1 MFNNKF
7 SSFLFH
13 FSLFCCLYNISRCL
27 TPEMRKQ
34 ILNYFLEQE
43 SSSLEFDEKLKDDKI
58 EKALTFIPE
67 ESLLFQKYL
76 KAAFESSNG
85 ADPNCID
92 YLITTY
98 GNSIFPS
105 MKLIRDSSYSI
116 GKLGSYQDCK
126 YKIYYDSNN
135 ESLSSQNI
143 SYNYLLVYDTPTDY
157 STNPIL
163 FSLCVPNAPDC
174 EEKDFKS
181 IIPQF
186 MQKTGFNE
194 LISEDIN
201 VYILDDDYNI
211 VDQRFYIGLVVVVF
225 CLIMFVFGFFPGF
238 ASCLFKCCFRKKT
251 TSKNIDL
258 YDTRNLIN
266 FEKAFDIKESL
277 SEIYAKGVGVGY
289 DTGISFIKGLRG
301 IFLFFYIMGNTLE
314 SIYQY
319 PLQKEYKQFFNDKA
333 LSFLFFFNR
342 VCKNVFL
349 SLSAF
354 TLCYKILC
362 YFDNEIER
370 NELKNLNIK
379 LDYINPDVINSSI
392 QEEEQLRRRSKKK
405 RKSHGGSPN
414 TTKNSSSG
422 SPENS
427 INSSSTKKNF
437 NNSNSVISA
446 NKTSLSKSSSGDLSK
461 MPSMAKIN
469 SVIAEIK
476 FYNKLSCK
484 SFWIFFFRQFYK
496 YFLYVI
502 AVLFYILFYYNFISL
517 TTDNPMWE
525 FIKNAYVKKFQPKY
539 IASLIF
545 LFFPFDNEANEKIR
559 YNFFDIIILEIYLFI
574 LFSLVL
580 FITYK
585 INSRLDIFSII
596 LFFFGIGAKISIYF
610 IIIYVIGKSKQAT
623 EEIFYPSKGFTN
635 KNYNLVLNNPLYY
648 FASISIGLFFGLV
661 NYVIQKSAK
670 SINDYQDKLYLSIPI
685 LFVNSLKKRPLIYSI
700 IFFVIFI
707 TYFIW
712 SGLSYNAMFLSEEE
726 LNNDSKAN
734 AFFGNKLINIYY
746 SVDVDIFVFLLFL
759 TVTSFSLIGENIISS
774 FLEHEY
780 WNIFSRPYFSF
791 MLLVQTVGTNILYRM
806 NSQINNSISSIL
818 FFTITNI
825 ISSIIFGMLLY
836 ILLEVPFKK
845 INKFI
850 FRRKEPEEIL
860 ENDDI
865 KDSFDKD
872 DKIKIE
878 NDKDDNDDEGL
889 LAEI

>member
-43 SSSLEFDEKLKDDKI
+43 SSTLEFDEKLKDDKI

-319 PLQKEYKQFFNDKA
+319 PLQKDYKQFFNDKA

-379 LDYINPDVINSSI
+379 LDYINPDIINNSI
-392 QEEEQLRRRSKKK
+392 QEEERIRKKSKGKIKKK
-405 RKSHGGSPN
+405 KTHGSPN
-414 TTKNSSSG
+414 TSKSSG

-427 INSSSTKKNF
+427 INTPPAKKNSH
-437 NNSNSVISA
+437 NSTSGLSS
-446 NKTSLSKSSSGDLSK
+446 NKTNISTKSSSGDLSK
-461 MPSMAKIN
+461 MPSMGKIN

-484 SFWIFFFRQFYK
+484 SFWKFFFRQFYK
-496 YFLYVI
+496 FFLYIIV
-502 AVLFYILFYYNFISL
+502 VLFYILFYYSFVSL
-517 TTDNPMWE
+517 TTENPMWE
-525 FIKNAYVKKFQPKY
+525 FIKNNYIKKIEPKY
-539 IASLIF
+539 LASILF
-545 LFFPFDNEANEKIR
+545 LFFPFDNEANKAIT
-559 YNFFDIIILEIYLFI
+559 YDDFDIIILEIYLFI

-585 INSRLDIFSII
+585 KNLRLDIFLII
-596 LFFFGIGAKISIYF
+596 LFFLGLGSKIAFYLIL
-610 IIIYVIGKSKQAT
+610 KNSKK
-623 EEIFYPSKGFTN
+623 EGSNEDYFYPTKGFTN
-635 KNYNLVLNNPLYY
+635 KEFKYVLNNPLY
-648 FASISIGLFFGLV
+648 FFSSFSLGSFFGLV
-661 NYVIQKSAK
+661 NYAIQKSAK
-670 SINDYQDKLYLSIPI
+670 SINDFRDKLYLSIPI
-685 LFVNSLKKRPLIYSI
+685 KFVNSLKKRPLLYSI
-700 IFFVIFI
+700 IFIIIFFA
-707 TYFIW
+707 YFIW
-712 SGLSYNAMFLSEEE
+712 CGLSYDALFLSEDK
-726 LNNDSKAN
+726 LSTDSLALE
-734 AFFGNKLINIYY
+734 FFQNEYINVYY
-746 SVDVDIFVFLLFL
+746 LVDIDIFVFILFL
-759 TVTSFSLIGENIISS
+759 TAISFNLIGENIVSS

-791 MLLVQTVGTNILYRM
+791 MLLVQTVGSNILYRM
-806 NSQINNSISSIL
+806 NSQIDNDISTIL

-836 ILLEVPFKK
+836 ILLEVPLKK

-850 FRRKEPEEIL
+850 FTKKNTEGII
-860 ENDDI
+860 ENDDN
-865 KDSFDKD
+865 KEENE
-872 DKIKIE
+872 KIE
-878 NDKDDNDDEGL
+878 NSKIDDEKDDGDDEIL

>member
-1 MFNNKF
+1 M
-7 SSFLFH
+7 
-13 FSLFCCLYNISRCL
+13 
-27 TPEMRKQ
+27 
-34 ILNYFLEQE
+34 
-43 SSSLEFDEKLKDDKI
+43 
-58 EKALTFIPE
+58 
-67 ESLLFQKYL
+67 
-76 KAAFESSNG
+76 
-85 ADPNCID
+85 
-92 YLITTY
+92 
-98 GNSIFPS
+98 
-105 MKLIRDSSYSI
+105 
-116 GKLGSYQDCK
+116 
-126 YKIYYDSNN
+126 
-135 ESLSSQNI
+135 
-143 SYNYLLVYDTPTDY
+143 
-157 STNPIL
+157 
-163 FSLCVPNAPDC
+163 
-174 EEKDFKS
+174 
-181 IIPQF
+181 
-186 MQKTGFNE
+186 
-194 LISEDIN
+194 
-201 VYILDDDYNI
+201 
-211 VDQRFYIGLVVVVF
+211 
-225 CLIMFVFGFFPGF
+225 
-238 ASCLFKCCFRKKT
+238 
-251 TSKNIDL
+251 
-258 YDTRNLIN
+258 
-266 FEKAFDIKESL
+266 
-277 SEIYAKGVGVGY
+277 
-289 DTGISFIKGLRG
+289 
-301 IFLFFYIMGNTLE
+301 
-314 SIYQY
+314 
-319 PLQKEYKQFFNDKA
+319 
-333 LSFLFFFNR
+333 FFFNR

-349 SLSAF
+349 SISAF

-496 YFLYVI
+496 YFL
-502 AVLFYILFYYNFISL
+502 
-517 TTDNPMWE
+517 
-525 FIKNAYVKKFQPKY
+525 KNAYVKKFQPKY

-545 LFFPFDNEANEKIR
+545 LFFPFHNEANEKIR

-585 INSRLDIFSII
+585 INSRLDIFAII

-635 KNYNLVLNNPLYY
+635 KNYKLVLNNPLYY

-700 IFFVIFI
+700 IFFIIFI

>member
-1 MFNNKF
+1 MLNNKLN
-7 SSFLFH
+7 SFLFRLI
-13 FSLFCCLYNISRCL
+13 LFICLYNISLCIS
-27 TPEMRKQ
+27 PYMRKQ
-34 ILNYFLEQE
+34 ILNYLLDKKE
-43 SSSLEFDEKLKDDKI
+43 SIIEFDEKFKDDDVYKP
-58 EKALTFIPE
+58 LTFITD
-67 ESLLFQKYL
+67 ESKLFQKYL
-76 KAAFESSNG
+76 MASFESSNS
-85 ADPNCID
+85 ANPNCID
-92 YLITTY
+92 YLLKTY
-98 GNSIFPS
+98 ESSIFPS
-105 MKLIRDSSYSI
+105 MKLIRDSSHSLAQI
-116 GKLGSYQDCK
+116 GSYQDCK
-126 YKIYYDSNN
+126 YKKYYDSNN
-135 ESLSSQNI
+135 ESSS
-143 SYNYLLVYDTPTDY
+143 SYNLTYNYILAYDPPQDY
-157 STNPIL
+157 RANPIL
-163 FSLCVPNAPDC
+163 FSLCFATAPDC
-174 EEKDFKS
+174 KEKDYQS
-181 IIPQF
+181 IIAQF
-186 MQKTGFNE
+186 MEKTGFIQIMGE
-194 LISEDIN
+194 SFD
-201 VYILDDDYNI
+201 VYILDDKIKNLNKD
-211 VDQRFYIGLVVVVF
+211 FYVGLVVVIF
-225 CLIMFVFGFFPGF
+225 CLIMFIFGFFPGIPSF
-238 ASCLFKCCFRKKT
+238 IFKCCFKKKT
-251 TSKNIDL
+251 NLKSMDL

-266 FEKAFDIKESL
+266 FEKSFDIKESL
-277 SEIYAKGVGVGY
+277 AEIYSKGIGVGY

-314 SIYQY
+314 TVYDY
-319 PLQKEYKQFFNDKA
+319 PLQRSFQQYFNTSS

-349 SLSAF
+349 SISAF

-545 LFFPFDNEANEKIR
+545 LFFPFHNEANEKIR

-585 INSRLDIFSII
+585 KNLRLDIFLII
-596 LFFFGIGAKISIYF
+596 LFFLGLGSKIAFYLIL
-610 IIIYVIGKSKQAT
+610 KNSKK
-623 EEIFYPSKGFTN
+623 EGSNEDYFYPTKGFTN
-635 KNYNLVLNNPLYY
+635 KEFKYVLNNPLY
-648 FASISIGLFFGLV
+648 FFSSFSLGSFFGLV

-670 SINDYQDKLYLSIPI
+670 SINDFRDKLYLSIPI
-685 LFVNSLKKRPLIYSI
+685 KFVNSLKKRPLLYSI
-700 IFFVIFI
+700 IFIIIFFA
-707 TYFIW
+707 YFIW
-712 SGLSYNAMFLSEEE
+712 CGLSYDALFLSEDK
-726 LNNDSKAN
+726 LSTDSLALE
-734 AFFGNKLINIYY
+734 FFQNEYINVYY
-746 SVDVDIFVFLLFL
+746 LVDIDIFVFILFL
-759 TVTSFSLIGENIISS
+759 TAISFNLIGENIVSS

-791 MLLVQTVGTNILYRM
+791 MLLVQTVGSNILYRM
-806 NSQINNSISSIL
+806 NSQIDNDISTIL

-836 ILLEVPFKK
+836 ILLEVPLKK

-850 FRRKEPEEIL
+850 FTKKNTEGII
-860 ENDDI
+860 ENDDN
-865 KDSFDKD
+865 KEENE
-872 DKIKIE
+872 KIE
-878 NDKDDNDDEGL
+878 NSKIDDEKDDGDDEIL

>member
-1 MFNNKF
+1 MGE
-7 SSFLFH
+7 SF
-13 FSLFCCLYNISRCL
+13 
-27 TPEMRKQ
+27 
-34 ILNYFLEQE
+34 
-43 SSSLEFDEKLKDDKI
+43 D
-58 EKALTFIPE
+58 
-67 ESLLFQKYL
+67 
-76 KAAFESSNG
+76 
-85 ADPNCID
+85 
-92 YLITTY
+92 
-98 GNSIFPS
+98 
-105 MKLIRDSSYSI
+105 
-116 GKLGSYQDCK
+116 
-126 YKIYYDSNN
+126 
-135 ESLSSQNI
+135 
-143 SYNYLLVYDTPTDY
+143 
-157 STNPIL
+157 
-163 FSLCVPNAPDC
+163 
-174 EEKDFKS
+174 
-181 IIPQF
+181 
-186 MQKTGFNE
+186 
-194 LISEDIN
+194 
-201 VYILDDDYNI
+201 VYILDDKIKNLNKD
-211 VDQRFYIGLVVVVF
+211 FYVGLVVVIF
-225 CLIMFVFGFFPGF
+225 CLIMFIFGFFPGIPSF
-238 ASCLFKCCFRKKT
+238 IFKCCFKKKT
-251 TSKNIDL
+251 NLKSMDL

-266 FEKAFDIKESL
+266 FEKSFDIKESL
-277 SEIYAKGVGVGY
+277 AEIYSKGIGVGY

-314 SIYQY
+314 TVYEY
-319 PLQKEYKQFFNDKA
+319 PLQRSFQQYFNTSS

-349 SLSAF
+349 SISAF

-437 NNSNSVISA
+437 NNS
-446 NKTSLSKSSSGDLSK
+446 
-461 MPSMAKIN
+461 

-545 LFFPFDNEANEKIR
+545 LFFPFHNEANEKIR

-585 INSRLDIFSII
+585 INSRLDIFAII

-635 KNYNLVLNNPLYY
+635 KNYKLVLNNPLYY